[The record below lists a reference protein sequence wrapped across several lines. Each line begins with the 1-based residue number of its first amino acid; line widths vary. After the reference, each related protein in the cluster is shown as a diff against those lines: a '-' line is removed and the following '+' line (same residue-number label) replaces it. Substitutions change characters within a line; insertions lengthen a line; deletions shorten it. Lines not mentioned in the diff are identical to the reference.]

1 MTIKNLTAVPGVLPP
16 PKPPEARS
24 AGAMDRFAATLANA
38 MQERGAA
45 KPNDQYLIAVELTR
59 LQMMRG
65 IFSLDADQG
74 EDRSWSTSFRSF
86 PSLSPLPQ
94 TEPQAPPQ
102 SRPLRQEVDS
112 LPGPV
117 TLASPPLAAAKPE
130 AIPGPVRV
138 PQGVESIVDRASRRY
153 GVDPA
158 LIKAVIKAES
168 SFNQHAVSPVGAQGL
183 MQLMPGTASDL
194 GVKNPLDAEENVM
207 GGTKYLKG
215 LLKKYDGHLD
225 KALAAYNWGPGN
237 VDRRGIE
244 TLPRETRDYLVKVK
258 RFYDNYSA

>member
-1 MTIKNLTAVPGVLPP
+1 MTIKTLPALPGALPVPKSPG
-16 PKPPEARS
+16 ARPAS
-24 AGAMDRFAATLANA
+24 RSDLFAETLASAVSGRETGVN
-38 MQERGAA
+38 
-45 KPNDQYLIAVELTR
+45 PDQYLVVVELAR
-59 LQMMRG
+59 LQMLQG
-65 IFSLDADQG
+65 VFSLDSDQA
-74 EDRSWSTSFRSF
+74 ESSPWSAGLTSFPGYGRSA
-86 PSLSPLPQ
+86 
-94 TEPQAPPQ
+94 QAGSVGQ
-102 SRPLRQEVDS
+102 KADV

-117 TLASPPLAAAKPE
+117 TQPPPQPQVVQEKP
-130 AIPGPVRV
+130 APPPIPGPVRV
-138 PQGVESIVDRASRRY
+138 PETMESIVDRASRRY
-153 GVDPA
+153 DVDPA

-194 GVKNPLDAEENVM
+194 GVRNPLDAEENVM

-215 LLKKYDGHLD
+215 LLKKYNGELD

-244 TLPRETRDYLVKVK
+244 TLPKETRDYLVKVK

>member
-1 MTIKNLTAVPGVLPP
+1 MTIKNLAALQGVLSSPRP
-16 PKPPEARS
+16 LGVRS
-24 AGAMDRFAATLANA
+24 SAETDRFAATLATA
-38 MQERGAA
+38 VQTRGATVNA
-45 KPNDQYLIAVELTR
+45 DQALIAVELAR

-65 IFSLDADQG
+65 VFSLDSDNG
-74 EDRSWSTSFRSF
+74 EETPWGGLGGFAA
-86 PSLSPLPQ
+86 PQ
-94 TEPQAPPQ
+94 QAV
-102 SRPLRQEVDS
+102 SVRQEADS

-117 TLASPPLAAAKPE
+117 ALPPAPPPAPTRAE
-130 AIPGPVRV
+130 IPGPLRA
-138 PQGVESIVDRASRRY
+138 PQAVESIVDRASRRY

-215 LLKKYDGHLD
+215 LLKKYNGELD

-244 TLPRETRDYLVKVK
+244 TLPRETRDYLTKVK
-258 RFYDNYSA
+258 SFYDNYST

>member
-1 MTIKNLTAVPGVLPP
+1 MTVKSLGAHLAELNARRQAAARPSSQNDQFAQALAKATQPQSST
-16 PKPPEARS
+16 PEA
-24 AGAMDRFAATLANA
+24 
-38 MQERGAA
+38 
-45 KPNDQYLIAVELTR
+45 DQARVAVELAR

-65 IFSLDADQG
+65 ALSLEPEEGSKAG
-74 EDRSWSTSFRSF
+74 PWSDILTSLTGLATPANPAAAGQNVDP
-86 PSLSPLPQ
+86 PSVPMRVAKVEAAGSTAATVAL
-94 TEPQAPPQ
+94 E
-102 SRPLRQEVDS
+102 S

-117 TLASPPLAAAKPE
+117 K
-130 AIPGPVRV
+130 V
-138 PQGVESIVDRASRRY
+138 PREVESIVDRASRRY

-207 GGTKYLKG
+207 GGTRYLKG
-215 LLKKYDGHLD
+215 LLKKYNGELD

-244 TLPRETRDYLVKVK
+244 TLPKETRDYLVKVK

>member
-1 MTIKNLTAVPGVLPP
+1 MTIKTLPVLPGSLP
-16 PKPPEARS
+16 APKPIGTRAAASP
-24 AGAMDRFAATLANA
+24 DRFAETLASAVLGRETAVN
-38 MQERGAA
+38 
-45 KPNDQYLIAVELTR
+45 PDQYLIVVELAR
-59 LQMMRG
+59 LQMMQG
-65 IFSLDADQG
+65 VFSLDSDQG
-74 EDRSWSTSFRSF
+74 ESSPWTGGL
-86 PSLSPLPQ
+86 PSLAGYGGRGPAGFVGQ
-94 TEPQAPPQ
+94 KTDA
-102 SRPLRQEVDS
+102 

-117 TLASPPLAAAKPE
+117 TQPLVQPQPPPVRAAAAQQ

-138 PQGVESIVDRASRRY
+138 PETMESIVDRASRRY

>member
-1 MTIKNLTAVPGVLPP
+1 MTVKSLGAHLAERTARKQVNPSVTRQNDKFAKIL
-16 PKPPEARS
+16 AS
-24 AGAMDRFAATLANA
+24 AGQNRPTVEA
-38 MQERGAA
+38 
-45 KPNDQYLIAVELTR
+45 DQARVAVEVAR
-59 LQMMRG
+59 LQMLRG
-65 IFSLDADQG
+65 ALSLDEAG
-74 EDRSWSTSFRSF
+74 EE
-86 PSLSPLPQ
+86 PSPWTDVFASLTGMPS
-94 TEPQAPPQ
+94 PQAQAP
-102 SRPLRQEVDS
+102 SVRQNVDS
-112 LPGPV
+112 LPQ
-117 TLASPPLAAAKPE
+117 SAKPLLAVAPMAAPAQA

-138 PQGVESIVDRASRRY
+138 PQAVESIVDRASRRY

-194 GVKNPLDAEENVM
+194 GVRNPLDAEENVM

-215 LLKKYDGHLD
+215 LMKKYDGQID
-225 KALAAYNWGPGN
+225 KVLAAYNWGPGN

>member
-1 MTIKNLTAVPGVLPP
+1 MTVKSLGAHLAELAARKQTTQKSSPQDSQFSKTLTTAVQTQSATATS
-16 PKPPEARS
+16 EQARV
-24 AGAMDRFAATLANA
+24 
-38 MQERGAA
+38 
-45 KPNDQYLIAVELTR
+45 AVEMAR

-65 IFSLDADQG
+65 ALSLDEGGD
-74 EDRSWSTSFRSF
+74 ERSPWTDVLA
-86 PSLSPLPQ
+86 SLTGLASSSATTVSASQ
-94 TEPQAPPQ
+94 NA
-102 SRPLRQEVDS
+102 DS
-112 LPGPV
+112 LPIAV
-117 TLASPPLAAAKPE
+117 KPPLAVAAVTTPAQLPTQA

-138 PQGVESIVDRASRRY
+138 PQAVESIVDRASRRY

-215 LLKKYDGHLD
+215 LLKKYDGELD

-258 RFYDNYSA
+258 RFYDHYSA

>member
-1 MTIKNLTAVPGVLPP
+1 MTIKNLTALPGGLSPI
-16 PKPPEARS
+16 KPPEARS
-24 AGAMDRFAATLANA
+24 AAGVERFAATLANA
-38 MQERGAA
+38 VQERGAA
-45 KPNDQYLIAVELTR
+45 KTNDQYLIAVELAR

-65 IFSLDADQG
+65 IFSLDADGG
-74 EDRSWSTSFRSF
+74 EDQSWSTSL
-86 PSLSPLPQ
+86 PGLSPLPQ
-94 TEPQAPPQ
+94 AQPQALPQ
-102 SRPLRQEVDS
+102 SRPLRQQIDT

-117 TLASPPLAAAKPE
+117 TRPSPPLAEAKPE

-138 PQGVESIVDRASRRY
+138 PQGVESVVDRASRRY

-168 SFNQHAVSPVGAQGL
+168 SFDQRAVSPVGAQGL
-183 MQLMPGTASDL
+183 MQLMPGTARDL
-194 GVKNPLDAEENVM
+194 GVTNPLDAEQNVM

-215 LLKKYDGHLD
+215 LLDKYNGHLD

>member
-1 MTIKNLTAVPGVLPP
+1 MTVKSLGAHLAELAARKQKSLTPSRQDDQF
-16 PKPPEARS
+16 ARTLAS
-24 AGAMDRFAATLANA
+24 AGQNRPAAEA
-38 MQERGAA
+38 
-45 KPNDQYLIAVELTR
+45 DQARVAVEMAR

-65 IFSLDADQG
+65 ALSLEQAEG
-74 EDRSWSTSFRSF
+74 EGSPWTDVLSSLTGLTAPQVPAAPAGQNIDST
-86 PSLSPLPQ
+86 PAA
-94 TEPQAPPQ
+94 TK
-102 SRPLRQEVDS
+102 
-112 LPGPV
+112 
-117 TLASPPLAAAKPE
+117 PPLAAAPLATPAQPPTQA
-130 AIPGPVRV
+130 AIPGPLRV
-138 PQGVESIVDRASRRY
+138 PQAVESIVDRASRRY

-207 GGTKYLKG
+207 GGTRYLKG

>member
-1 MTIKNLTAVPGVLPP
+1 MTVKSLGAHLA
-16 PKPPEARS
+16 ELSARKQAS
-24 AGAMDRFAATLANA
+24 SNSSRQNDQFAKTLAS
-38 MQERGAA
+38 AA
-45 KPNDQYLIAVELTR
+45 QNRPAAEADQARVAVEIAR

-65 IFSLDADQG
+65 ALSLEEGDGQK
-74 EDRSWSTSFRSF
+74 
-86 PSLSPLPQ
+86 SPW
-94 TEPQAPPQ
+94 TD
-102 SRPLRQEVDS
+102 V
-112 LPGPV
+112 
-117 TLASPPLAAAKPE
+117 LASLTGLTSPPVAAAPVGQNSVSVPAPVQPPLAEKIATPTQA

-138 PQGVESIVDRASRRY
+138 PQAVESIVDRASRRY

-244 TLPRETRDYLVKVK
+244 TLPRETRDYLAKVK

>member
-1 MTIKNLTAVPGVLPP
+1 MTVKSLGAHLA
-16 PKPPEARS
+16 ELAARKQKSPNPSRQDDQFAKTLAS
-24 AGAMDRFAATLANA
+24 AGQSRSTAEA
-38 MQERGAA
+38 
-45 KPNDQYLIAVELTR
+45 DQARVAVEIAR

-65 IFSLDADQG
+65 ALSLEQAEG
-74 EDRSWSTSFRSF
+74 ERSPWTD
-86 PSLSPLPQ
+86 
-94 TEPQAPPQ
+94 
-102 SRPLRQEVDS
+102 V
-112 LPGPV
+112 
-117 TLASPPLAAAKPE
+117 LASLTGLTMSQVPAGSGRQNLDSTPAAIKPPLAAASPATPE
-130 AIPGPVRV
+130 QAPTQAAIPGPLRV
-138 PQGVESIVDRASRRY
+138 PQAVESIVDRASRRY